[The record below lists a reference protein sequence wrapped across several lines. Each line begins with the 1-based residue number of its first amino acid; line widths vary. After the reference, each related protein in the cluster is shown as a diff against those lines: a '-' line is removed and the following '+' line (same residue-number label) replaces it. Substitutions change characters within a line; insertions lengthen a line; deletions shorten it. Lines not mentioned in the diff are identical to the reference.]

1 MENFKNKIKN
11 SLNAIKI
18 FATSLFFLV
27 VGYFFFKGVSKNN
40 KENSTN
46 IKTDENLKKIS
57 SYDEQIDVYNESIND
72 ITEKISVIK
81 NNIEEIKKEEPKKTT
96 LDEFFDERVK

>member
-46 IKTDENLKKIS
+46 IKTDERIVSVNNDMYNS
-57 SYDEQIDVYNESIND
+57 ESYELFRLEFNKNITSLYFFSIRFLPVRPS
-72 ITEKISVIK
+72 TH
-81 NNIEEIKKEEPKKTT
+81 
-96 LDEFFDERVK
+96 